1 MATRKKRRKKTGHKK
16 GHKKH
21 AGGNVK
27 AQLTSV
33 IKTLHSVKSKV

>member
-1 MATRKKRRKKTGHKK
+1 MAKKRRKKAASKKRHKK
-16 GHKKH
+16 

-33 IKTLHSVKSKV
+33 IKTLHSVKAKV